1 MKNSKFVIEKLARL
15 FELGLVSSKDLGN
28 ELKCNLN
35 GKHQWFLDG
44 IAIENGNDINYN
56 INKEGIYEVQVIN
69 EMGCILNSEPL
80 EITFRKGTL
89 KSD

>member
-1 MKNSKFVIEKLARL
+1 VVKTVKKASTKTPNISH
-15 FELGLVSSKDLGN
+15 LGN